1 MLEKS
6 RTLDEFLR
14 SVERSAYRM
23 ARIALR
29 DDDEAL
35 DMVQEAMIRLVQKYA
50 DRPSAELKPL
60 FYRILQNQIRDCQ
73 RRRAVRYRVMAFF
86 GRANPEEY
94 DPVDLASDPG
104 LATDE
109 KVQVAQAMDK
119 LESAVGALPGRQQQ
133 AFLLR
138 AMDGMD
144 VKQTADAM
152 GCSSGSVKTHYSRA
166 VHALRAQLDGYW

>member
-1 MLEKS
+1 M
-6 RTLDEFLR
+6 LDEFLR

-35 DMVQEAMIRLVQKYA
+35 DMVQEAMIRLVRKYA
-50 DRPSAELKPL
+50 DRPLAELKPL
-60 FYRILQNQIRDCQ
+60 FFRILQNQIRDCQ
-73 RRRAVRYRVMAFF
+73 RRRMVRSRVMAFF

-94 DPVDLASDPG
+94 DPVDLARDPG
-104 LATDE
+104 LATPE
-109 KVQVAQAMDK
+109 KVQLDQTMHK
-119 LESAVGALPGRQQQ
+119 LEGAVRALPARQQQ

-138 AMDGMD
+138 AMEGLD

-166 VHALRAQLDGYW
+166 VHALRAKLDDYW

>member
-1 MLEKS
+1 M
-6 RTLDEFLR
+6 LDEFLR

-23 ARIALR
+23 SRIALR

-35 DMVQEAMIRLVQKYA
+35 DMVQEAMIRLVRKYA
-50 DRPSAELKPL
+50 DRPLAELKPL
-60 FYRILQNQIRDCQ
+60 FFRILQNQIRDCQ
-73 RRRAVRYRVMAFF
+73 RRRMVRSRVMAFF

-104 LATDE
+104 LATPE
-109 KVQVAQAMDK
+109 KVQLDQTMHK
-119 LESAVGALPGRQQQ
+119 LEGAVRALPARQQQ

-138 AMDGMD
+138 AMEGLD

-166 VHALRAQLDGYW
+166 VHALRAKLDDYW